1 MLGAI
6 IGDIVGSRFEWNNIK
21 TKNFEFFTDKCF
33 TTDDSMMTLAIA
45 EALLDTKN
53 DRSHLS
59 DVAVKRMQEWG
70 RLYPNKGY
78 GGHFFCW
85 LFDDE
90 PRPYK
95 SFGNGAAMRVSACGF
110 AAESLEEAKK
120 LSFAVTQVTHN
131 HQQGLKGADAIAVA
145 IFMARKGSSKEEIR
159 KFITDHY
166 YNIDFTLDE
175 IRPGYEYDITCQG
188 TVPQALEAFFES
200 ESFEDAIRNAISI
213 GGDPDTMGAIT
224 GGVAEAYYGIPE
236 DIRKKTMNFFLDEK
250 QREIVERFEAQYNP
264 KKKYDLYDAHDRSAN
279 NKKALQNDKICGC
292 FCCLEIFNPSEI
304 KEYVI
309 ANTPIDYI
317 GTALCPYCGIDA
329 VLGESSEYPIT
340 KTFLAAMG
348 KAFFASEWG
357 MRGVTDWN
365 ALRAVE
371 VEVEKTT

>member
-53 DRSHLS
+53 DRRHLS

-110 AAESLEEAKK
+110 AAETLEEAKD
-120 LSFAVTQVTHN
+120 LSFAVTRVTHN
-131 HQQGLKGADAIAVA
+131 HQQGLKGADATAVA

-159 KFITDHY
+159 KYITDHY

-213 GGDPDTMGAIT
+213 GGDSDTMGAIT
-224 GGVAEAYYGIPE
+224 GGIAEAYYGIPQE
-236 DIRKKTMNFFLDEK
+236 IREKTMKFFLDGK
-250 QREIVERFEAQYNP
+250 QREVVERFEAVYEP
-264 KKKYDLYDAHDRSAN
+264 G
-279 NKKALQNDKICGC
+279 KI
-292 FCCLEIFNPSEI
+292 
-304 KEYVI
+304 
-309 ANTPIDYI
+309 
-317 GTALCPYCGIDA
+317 
-329 VLGESSEYPIT
+329 ES
-340 KTFLAAMG
+340 K
-348 KAFFASEWG
+348 
-357 MRGVTDWN
+357 
-365 ALRAVE
+365 
-371 VEVEKTT
+371 